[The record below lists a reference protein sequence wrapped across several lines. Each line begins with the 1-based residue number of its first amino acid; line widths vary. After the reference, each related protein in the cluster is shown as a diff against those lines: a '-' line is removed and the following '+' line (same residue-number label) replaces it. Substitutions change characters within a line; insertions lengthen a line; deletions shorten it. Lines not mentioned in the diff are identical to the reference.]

1 MNDTRNKYS
10 IMIVDDHPIIREGI
24 SKIINQQPDLEVRS
38 EASSAREAM
47 TKLREVIPDLAII
60 DVSLKDSTG
69 IELIEEIKSTFSDF
83 PILVLSMHSES
94 LYAERALR
102 AGARGYIMKHEP
114 AEKVIK
120 AIRQVLGGKI
130 YLSREMSEKILDRL
144 SGVKH
149 SGADSLINSLSNREL
164 EVFKL
169 IGKGL
174 KPHEIAEKLFLSVK
188 TIETYYSRLKLK
200 LNLKDASELRQAA
213 IHWLHQGNLP

>member
-1 MNDTRNKYS
+1 MNDRQNKYS

-24 SKIINQQPDLEVRS
+24 SKIINQQPDLDVRS

-47 TKLREVIPDLAII
+47 TKLREAIPDLAII
-60 DVSLKDSTG
+60 DVSLKNTTG

-114 AEKVIK
+114 AEEVIK

-130 YLSREMSEKILDRL
+130 YLSQEMSEKILDRL

-149 SGADSLINSLSNREL
+149 SGVDSLINSLSNREL

-169 IGKGL
+169 VGSGL